1 MRARRLA
8 FGLATL
14 FGLAP
19 RGWFIP
25 ARHAGDARPPAIY
38 SAMARRMAEAEPAF
52 TALLDA
58 IDGLADDLLAI
69 GGDAPPAP
77 RWTQDW
83 FPRLDAAA
91 YYALLRTRRPAR
103 VVEVGAGHSTRFA
116 ARAIADGG
124 LATDHRAI
132 DPAPRADL
140 TRLAVQLDER
150 VVQRAGAAAFADLVA
165 GDALFIDSSHVL
177 MPGSDVDL
185 LFAEVLP
192 SLPAGTLVHVHDVFL
207 PDPYPASWSWRGYNE
222 QNAVAALLA
231 SGGWRVLWS
240 SRWVATRMP
249 DRLARSMVARL
260 PLVEGAFETSLWL
273 QKV

>member
-1 MRARRLA
+1 LRGRRLA
-8 FGLATL
+8 FGLVTL
-14 FGLAP
+14 LGLGQ

-25 ARHAGDARPPAIY
+25 ARHAGDARPPALY
-38 SAMARRMAEAEPAF
+38 AAMAGRMAEAEPAF
-52 TALLDA
+52 SALLDA
-58 IDGLADDLLAI
+58 IDGFADELLAI
-69 GGDAPPAP
+69 GADPPPAP

-91 YYALLRTRRPAR
+91 YYALLRTRTPAR

-116 ARAIADGG
+116 ARAIADAG

-140 TRLAVQLDER
+140 ARLPVRLDKR
-150 VVQRAGAAAFADLVA
+150 VVQQAGASAFADLAA
-165 GDALFIDSSHVL
+165 GDVLFIDSSHVL

-192 SLPAGTLVHVHDVFL
+192 ALPGGTLVHVHDVFL
-207 PDPYPASWSWRGYNE
+207 PDPYPASWTWRGYNE

-240 SRWVATRMP
+240 SRWVATRMA
-249 DRLARSMVARL
+249 DRLARSVAARL
-260 PLVEGAFETSLWL
+260 KLPKGAFETSLWL
-273 QKV
+273 EKV